1 MKTKFCI
8 SALCAVLFLWSGS
21 LFSQTV
27 TPEKVITPVGFD
39 ISPKLSDITPVPP
52 GYVDQSWKEKVV
64 PNKEGFLEEFN
75 TEAAWKGPDPV
86 LQDNV
91 AGSRSA
97 ATIIENFSGQ
107 SNTSGVAPPDTD
119 GDVSPDYY
127 MQMVNLSFQIW
138 DKSGNSV
145 YGPALNKTLWDGF
158 TGPWTGT
165 NDGDPIVLYD
175 QQSGR
180 WIASQFA
187 LPYYPSG
194 PFYELVAVSQ
204 TSNPTG
210 AWYRYAYEFTNMPDY
225 PKFGVW
231 PDGYYLTVNQF
242 APPSLNFAGAAVCV
256 LDRTAMISGNPS
268 AQMLFFNLGTAYGSL
283 LPADVDGTTPPPVGS
298 PNYLANLG
306 TNSLRIW
313 KATIDWINTG
323 NSTVS
328 LAQTLTV
335 QSYSY
340 SGITINQPG
349 TTQTLDALASRL
361 MFRLQYRNFDTYEVM
376 LTNHT
381 VNANGAGQAGVRW
394 YELRKSGGNWSVYQ
408 QGTYAPDDGNDRWMG
423 SVAMNGNGDIA
434 VGYSVSSSSTYPCIR
449 FAGQTAATSGNGLL
463 DVNETIIH
471 AGASSQTGVNRWGD
485 YSMMSVDP
493 TDDATFWYTNEYS
506 NGGWDWKTQI
516 ASFTFQPPVIIAP
529 VANFSGNPTTVM
541 ATQQV
546 SFTDLSTNNPTSW
559 AWLFPGGT
567 PSEST
572 EQNPVI
578 IYNTPGTYSVT
589 LTASNSAGSDAI
601 TITNYITVTEFVI
614 TYCSSS
620 GSNTTKEW
628 INSVSF
634 GSLVKTSGSNGG
646 YGDFTG
652 TPVSFISGNSYN
664 LAMSPGFSGKARNE
678 YWRVWIDYNMDG
690 DFLDTGEEVFAAS
703 AQKGSVTG
711 TVTIPSG
718 LNGETRM
725 RVSMKYNAVPSSCEQ
740 FVFGEVEDYT
750 LSLSGLEPQAPVADF
765 SGNPTTVV
773 VGNSVQFTDLSLNNP
788 TSWSWTFNDG
798 TPSTSTSQN
807 PLITYNLVGTFS
819 VSLTVTN
826 SEGSNTKTV
835 NGYITVVQ
843 AGIYCESH
851 STSNAVEWISEVA
864 IGSFSNQT
872 GATLYSDFT
881 GLTVNL
887 VPGSAYS
894 VTLAP
899 HTISQRNFWR
909 IWIDFDMDGDF
920 EDSGE
925 QVFAVNNKKG
935 IATGT
940 ITIPLTASG
949 STRMRITEK
958 TGGSPTSCEVFTNGE
973 VEDYAVSFTSGPVV
987 ATRQS
992 ELGIELFPNPAN
1004 DRLNIVLSGN
1014 AENVNI
1020 KVYNAFGQILD
1031 NFNITS
1037 DRTSINL
1044 TTYPHGIYYIGAD
1057 DGIQTA
1063 LKKFIRE

>member
-1 MKTKFCI
+1 
-8 SALCAVLFLWSGS
+8 
-21 LFSQTV
+21 
-27 TPEKVITPVGFD
+27 
-39 ISPKLSDITPVPP
+39 
-52 GYVDQSWKEKVV
+52 
-64 PNKEGFLEEFN
+64 
-75 TEAAWKGPDPV
+75 
-86 LQDNV
+86 
-91 AGSRSA
+91 
-97 ATIIENFSGQ
+97 
-107 SNTSGVAPPDTD
+107 
-119 GDVSPDYY
+119 
-127 MQMVNLSFQIW
+127 
-138 DKSGNSV
+138 
-145 YGPALNKTLWDGF
+145 
-158 TGPWTGT
+158 
-165 NDGDPIVLYD
+165 
-175 QQSGR
+175 
-180 WIASQFA
+180 
-187 LPYYPSG
+187 
-194 PFYELVAVSQ
+194 
-204 TSNPTG
+204 
-210 AWYRYAYEFTNMPDY
+210 
-225 PKFGVW
+225 
-231 PDGYYLTVNQF
+231 
-242 APPSLNFAGAAVCV
+242 
-256 LDRTAMISGNPS
+256 
-268 AQMLFFNLGTAYGSL
+268 
-283 LPADVDGTTPPPVGS
+283 
-298 PNYLANLG
+298 
-306 TNSLRIW
+306 
-313 KATIDWINTG
+313 
-323 NSTVS
+323 
-328 LAQTLTV
+328 
-335 QSYSY
+335 
-340 SGITINQPG
+340 
-349 TTQTLDALASRL
+349 
-361 MFRLQYRNFDTYEVM
+361 
-376 LTNHT
+376 
-381 VNANGAGQAGVRW
+381 
-394 YELRKSGGNWSVYQ
+394 
-408 QGTYAPDDGNDRWMG
+408 
-423 SVAMNGNGDIA
+423 
-434 VGYSVSSSSTYPCIR
+434 
-449 FAGQTAATSGNGLL
+449 
-463 DVNETIIH
+463 
-471 AGASSQTGVNRWGD
+471 
-485 YSMMSVDP
+485 
-493 TDDATFWYTNEYS
+493 
-506 NGGWDWKTQI
+506 
-516 ASFTFQPPVIIAP
+516 
-529 VANFSGNPTTVM
+529 
-541 ATQQV
+541 
-546 SFTDLSTNNPTSW
+546 
-559 AWLFPGGT
+559 
-567 PSEST
+567 
-572 EQNPVI
+572 
-578 IYNTPGTYSVT
+578 
-589 LTASNSAGSDAI
+589 
-601 TITNYITVTEFVI
+601 
-614 TYCSSS
+614 
-620 GSNTTKEW
+620 
-628 INSVSF
+628 
-634 GSLVKTSGSNGG
+634 
-646 YGDFTG
+646 
-652 TPVSFISGNSYN
+652 
-664 LAMSPGFSGKARNE
+664 MSPGFSGKARNE